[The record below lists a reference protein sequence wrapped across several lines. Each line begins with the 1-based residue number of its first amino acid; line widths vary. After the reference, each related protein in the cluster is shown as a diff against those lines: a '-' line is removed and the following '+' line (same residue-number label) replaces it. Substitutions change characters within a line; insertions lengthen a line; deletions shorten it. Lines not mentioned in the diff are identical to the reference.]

1 MHHLCSKTKKEQ
13 RNGLRRQPQCH
24 KHKNDHSVSM
34 CSSTVKHHNSGQFKL
49 KLRLIVKIVVG
60 VHDLLAVSEVQ
71 GRQNIVISLL
81 LSSQNKAH
89 SHGQKRLRRNSG
101 QKECHLH
108 SSHQNEPQYAA
119 C

>member
-1 MHHLCSKTKKEQ
+1 MC
-13 RNGLRRQPQCH
+13 NGLRRQPQCH

-34 CSSTVKHHNSGQFKL
+34 YSNTVKHRNSGQLKL

-60 VHDLLAVSEVQ
+60 VHDLLAVLEVQ
-71 GRQNIVISLL
+71 GRENIVISL

-101 QKECHLH
+101 QQECHLH
-108 SSHQNEPQYAA
+108 SSH
-119 C
+119 